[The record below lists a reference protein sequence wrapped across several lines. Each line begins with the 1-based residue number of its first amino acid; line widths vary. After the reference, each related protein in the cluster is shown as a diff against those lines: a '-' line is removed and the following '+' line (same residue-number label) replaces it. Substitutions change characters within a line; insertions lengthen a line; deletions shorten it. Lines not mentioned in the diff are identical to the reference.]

1 MYNNGAYGWRQNSGG
16 LYDQKLG
23 IFRTG
28 TKKGVADIIGLYKG
42 KFLAIE
48 VKIGKDRMS
57 DEQIGFM
64 KNISYYGGLTF
75 TAKDMPSF
83 IEWFNFVVLGN

>member
-1 MYNNGAYGWRQNSGG
+1 
-16 LYDQKLG
+16 
-23 IFRTG
+23 
-28 TKKGVADIIGLYKG
+28 
-42 KFLAIE
+42 
-48 VKIGKDRMS
+48 MS